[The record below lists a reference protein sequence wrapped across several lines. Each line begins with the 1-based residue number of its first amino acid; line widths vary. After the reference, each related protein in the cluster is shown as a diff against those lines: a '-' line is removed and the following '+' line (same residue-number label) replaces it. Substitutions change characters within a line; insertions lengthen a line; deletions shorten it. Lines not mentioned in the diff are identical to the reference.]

1 MKPLASN
8 TLLQNRY
15 LIVHLIGRG
24 GMGEVYLAI
33 DQRLGNAVALKRTAF
48 FDNELLGNAF
58 EREART
64 LARLRHNALPKVSD
78 HFVEDGNQYLVMEY
92 IAGDDL
98 SKRLETSNKP
108 FPVDWVMF
116 WADRLLDALDYLHSN
131 EPPIIH
137 RDIKP
142 QNLKL
147 TEDNQ
152 IVLLDFGLSKNS
164 ADVASRAST
173 TGSVIGYTPQ
183 YAPIEQIRGTGT
195 NPRSDIYS
203 LSSTLYQLL
212 TNTVPP
218 DALTRAEIILSE
230 KPDPLLLASELNPQ
244 IAPAISA
251 ILLKGMAVTQDRRFS
266 AASEMQRE
274 LREAFAQHGE
284 VEKPAQMA
292 SSNPPFLQSP
302 AESALKTTVVSNAGS
317 SNSQAK
323 FQSKANA
330 ASAGEA
336 RFSDKNISDA
346 LTSKPADDS
355 QFARISNGE
364 SNGGAFTTS
373 IPNRQNNQLSEN
385 KTSDFPAAMENE
397 KPIKKKSAL
406 FFAGAG
412 ALVCLFAAAGFGFY
426 IFNRTGVKTTAPA
439 FDAVVI
445 SPPPPAGQP
454 NAPTKPSE
462 TDSISTNEIIVTTDA
477 KTADSTEEKSEQKPA
492 ADASAAKTV
501 QPSSARTNQKPAQ
514 PSPESKNAKP
524 AAKAAPKPERQPTPL
539 PRILP

>member
-98 SKRLETSNKP
+98 AKRLETSNKP
-108 FPVDWVMF
+108 FPIDWVMF

-164 ADVASRAST
+164 ADAASRAST

-230 KPDPLLLASELNPQ
+230 KPDPLLPASELNPQ
-244 IAPAISA
+244 IAPSISA
-251 ILLKGMAVTQDRRFS
+251 IILKGMAVTQDRRFS
-266 AASEMQRE
+266 AASEMQKE
-274 LREAFAQHGE
+274 LREAYAQHGDFE
-284 VEKPAQMA
+284 NPAQTA
-292 SSNPPFLQSP
+292 SFNAPFLNQS
-302 AESALKTTVVSNAGS
+302 AETALKTNVVSNADLRS
-317 SNSQAK
+317 PPAE
-323 FQSKANA
+323 FQSKPDAVLL
-330 ASAGEA
+330 GES
-336 RFSDKNISDA
+336 RFSDKTISDA
-346 LTSKPADDS
+346 LSSKAASVSKLAPSPNVEIDGD
-355 QFARISNGE
+355 
-364 SNGGAFTTS
+364 AFVAS
-373 IPNRQNNQLSEN
+373 I
-385 KTSDFPAAMENE
+385 ENE
-397 KPIKKKSAL
+397 KHINHKSAR
-406 FFAGAG
+406 FFVGAG
-412 ALVCLFAAAGFGFY
+412 ALVFFFAAIGYGFY
-426 IFNRTGVKTTAPA
+426 IFSRTSVKPISPSVEAVVMPSPQLNRPDAPA
-439 FDAVVI
+439 K
-445 SPPPPAGQP
+445 
-454 NAPTKPSE
+454 PTGIDSIPTSE
-462 TDSISTNEIIVTTDA
+462 TVAATGA
-477 KTADSTEEKSEQKPA
+477 KTADSTDEKSERKPA
-492 ADASAAKTV
+492 VNSSATQTM
-501 QPSSARTNQKPAQ
+501 QPSAARTNQKSAQ
-514 PSPESKNAKP
+514 ASETKNLKLATKP
-524 AAKAAPKPERQPTPL
+524 AVKLERQPTPL